1 MKVEVAFV
9 FVSKYN
15 RWFAYMDGAC
25 VGYIAKHYGGW
36 NFTAY
41 SSGHNIFPPPQL
53 AAIHQACHARA
64 ALLNLTARM
73 LK

>member
-1 MKVEVAFV
+1 MKIEVAIFFV
-9 FVSKYN
+9 DSVN
-15 RWFAYMDGAC
+15 RYFAYVDNVR
-25 VGYIAKHYGGW
+25 VGYILRSRGDW
-36 NFTAY
+36 NFTAD

-53 AAIHQACHARA
+53 AAIHEACHARA